1 MGFCWLNIFLSK
13 LNGSILLLA
22 FYSEE
27 NDKIISLNLLI
38 SYVPFRIY
46 KYKMLC
52 RLDSLSETAYNL

>member
-46 KYKMLC
+46 KHKMLC
-52 RLDSLSETAYNL
+52 RLDSSSETAYNL